1 MKHGILFTD
10 QSKHSKSKTE
20 LRDDDTETQDA
31 RNENQSQANRT
42 FEIKNSVNEIE
53 QGKPT
58 TSGQSDISTSKSSH
72 ILLQQNP
79 NEKMDREN
87 FYHWG
92 TPVRLWISSDPENSP
107 ETRKLIEQRN
117 ALSRPGA
124 LRRRY
129 DHRTQRTVFAPYRLN
144 KRSREEIA
152 EINVDIMRRANKLG
166 GGYQQIQEE
175 PEENPEEGDIN
186 QEPEDTEEDSV
197 VLRGDN

>member
-1 MKHGILFTD
+1 M
-10 QSKHSKSKTE
+10 
-20 LRDDDTETQDA
+20 
-31 RNENQSQANRT
+31 
-42 FEIKNSVNEIE
+42 
-53 QGKPT
+53 
-58 TSGQSDISTSKSSH
+58 
-72 ILLQQNP
+72 
-79 NEKMDREN
+79 
-87 FYHWG
+87 
-92 TPVRLWISSDPENSP
+92 
-107 ETRKLIEQRN
+107 IEQRN
-117 ALSRPGA
+117 ALSRPGD

-129 DHRTQRTVFAPYRLN
+129 DHRTQRTVFAPSRLN

>member
-1 MKHGILFTD
+1 MTIQYSILQVFTDYLSRNSVWGATLEENNEEEYVINILTEHAKLNVKHGILFTD

-42 FEIKNSVNEIE
+42 FGIKNSVNEIE

-79 NEKMDREN
+79 NEKMDPEN

-92 TPVRLWISSDPENSP
+92 DTREIMDIIRPRTIVRKPEN
-107 ETRKLIEQRN
+107 
-117 ALSRPGA
+117 
-124 LRRRY
+124 
-129 DHRTQRTVFAPYRLN
+129 
-144 KRSREEIA
+144 
-152 EINVDIMRRANKLG
+152 
-166 GGYQQIQEE
+166 
-175 PEENPEEGDIN
+175 
-186 QEPEDTEEDSV
+186 
-197 VLRGDN
+197 